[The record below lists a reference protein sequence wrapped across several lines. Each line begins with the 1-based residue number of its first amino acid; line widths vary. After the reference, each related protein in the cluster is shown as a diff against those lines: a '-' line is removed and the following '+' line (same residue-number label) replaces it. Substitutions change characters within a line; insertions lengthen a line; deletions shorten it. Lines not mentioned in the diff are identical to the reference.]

1 MDSHLLL
8 TLVDHAK
15 PFKGTW
21 QIFQDQDNHYLA
33 CHSPSSVALAEEPPS
48 CQRFTSNQQVCHFTE
63 LLQFYGWSIDGQT
76 PESLRFRQGCAL

>member
-1 MDSHLLL
+1 MTGHLLL

-21 QIFQDQDNHYLA
+21 HIYQDNDNLFSA
-33 CHSPSSVALAEEPPS
+33 CHCPSTSGHDSEPPS
-48 CQRFTSNQQVCHFTE
+48 CQAFTSNQQVCRFAE

>member
-1 MDSHLLL
+1 MNGHLLL

-21 QIFQDQDNHYLA
+21 QIYQQGDSLFSA
-33 CHSPSSVALAEEPPS
+33 CHSPAPVAESPEASS
-48 CQRFTSNQQVCHFTE
+48 CQAFTTNQQICQFTE

-76 PESLRFRQGCAL
+76 AETLEFRQGCSL